1 MSRTYNEWTEED
13 IDKLKRGIIPEN
25 HPHHAACHIKAKQ
38 LGFTF
43 HKAKIVDEKWT
54 QKQID
59 QLRSGILPKG
69 KSWNEAV
76 KVAAFHN
83 IDFENIYKAKPLT
96 ADEVKLVNNG
106 VIPPHRE
113 KADVIKF
120 AASELST
127 SVFKTKYSKKS
138 LEAVKKGEKLYKE
151 FIKSTDSLE
160 TVAKRYGMTKQNA
173 HRLIQAFKVYYFDTN
188 CVKECLSEK

>member
-1 MSRTYNEWTEED
+1 MSRTYNEWTQED

-43 HKAKIVDEKWT
+43 HKAKIVDEKWSP
-54 QKQID
+54 KQIE
-59 QLRSGILPKG
+59 QLRAGILPKG

-76 KVAAFHN
+76 KVANFHQ
-83 IDFENIYKAKPLT
+83 IDFVNIYKAKPLT
-96 ADEVKLVNNG
+96 ADEVKMVNNG
-106 VIPPHRE
+106 VVPPHRE

-127 SVFKTKYSKKS
+127 AVFQSKCSKKS
-138 LEAVKKGEKLYKE
+138 LEAVAKGEKLFKE
-151 FIKSTDSLE
+151 FMVSSDSLE
-160 TVAKRYGMTKQNA
+160 TVAKRHGMTKQNA
-173 HRLIQAFKVYYFDTN
+173 HRLIVAFKVHYFDSN
-188 CVKECLSEK
+188 CVKQCLGK

>member
-54 QKQID
+54 PKQID

-83 IDFENIYKAKPLT
+83 IDFENIYKTKPLT
-96 ADEVKLVNNG
+96 ADEVKLVNSG

-120 AASELST
+120 AASELSRKSPSMQSRKAKNST
-127 SVFKTKYSKKS
+127 RNLSSPLTRSKLS
-138 LEAVKKGEKLYKE
+138 PNA
-151 FIKSTDSLE
+151 
-160 TVAKRYGMTKQNA
+160 TV
-173 HRLIQAFKVYYFDTN
+173 
-188 CVKECLSEK
+188 

>member
-1 MSRTYNEWTEED
+1 MSRTYNEWTQED

-43 HKAKIVDEKWT
+43 HKAKVVDEKWS

-59 QLRSGILPKG
+59 QLRAGILPKG

-76 KVAAFHN
+76 KVANFHQ
-83 IDFENIYKAKPLT
+83 IDFVNLYKAKPLSPE
-96 ADEVKLVNNG
+96 EVKMVNNG
-106 VIPPHRE
+106 QVPPHRE

-127 SVFKTKYSKKS
+127 TVFKSKHSKKS
-138 LEAVKKGEKLYKE
+138 LDAVKKGEILYKE
-151 FIKSTDSLE
+151 FVASTDSLE
-160 TVAKRYGMTKQNA
+160 TVAKRHGMSKQNA
-173 HRLIQAFKVYYFDTN
+173 HRLIQSFKVHYFDTH
-188 CVKECLSEK
+188 CVKECIRK